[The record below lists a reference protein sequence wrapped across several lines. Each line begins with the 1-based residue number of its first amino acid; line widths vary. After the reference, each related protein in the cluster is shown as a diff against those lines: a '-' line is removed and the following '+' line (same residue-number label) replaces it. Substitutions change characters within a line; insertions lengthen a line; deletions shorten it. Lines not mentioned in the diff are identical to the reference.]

1 MVFRFRTKSEEVTMS
16 ETSQMPSKRY
26 TTQELAHV
34 EVYGQTGRV
43 LTKMGNL
50 SASGAFFE
58 ALNDKFKFKKGDLAR
73 ITIKLKSLNKV
84 HIVDCEVVWTKGS
97 SAGVQFLKRE
107 ELQEKLVQ
115 FLFQKN
121 NAA

>member
-1 MVFRFRTKSEEVTMS
+1 MS
-16 ETSQMPSKRY
+16 ETSQTPSKRFS
-26 TTQELAHV
+26 TQELAHV
-34 EVYGQTGRV
+34 EVYGQTGRI

-50 SASGAFFE
+50 SSSGAFFE

-84 HIVDCEVVWTKGS
+84 HVVDCEVVWSKGS
-97 SAGVQFLKRE
+97 CAGVQFLKRE

-115 FLFQKN
+115 FLFNKN
-121 NAA
+121 MAS

>member
-1 MVFRFRTKSEEVTMS
+1 MQSE
-16 ETSQMPSKRY
+16 QPSTTAKRY
-26 TTQELAHV
+26 NTQEFAHV

-58 ALNDKFKFKKGDLAR
+58 SLNDKFKFKKGDLAR
-73 ITIKLKSLNKV
+73 VTIKLKSLNKI

-97 SAGVQFLKRE
+97 AAGVQFLKRE

-115 FLFQKN
+115 FLFHK
-121 NAA
+121 AD